1 MLPGSSEDTKSVVSD
16 ATTISSD
23 NNNLVP
29 PPRIQSFQI
38 SSEEI
43 PLSKVSSS
51 KETKILNDSITL
63 NPGITPLNFYASL
76 VHVIIVQF
84 NHTVTSTL
92 QPLIVSDPDSYN
104 ADPKTI
110 GVILAKLMILQTVT
124 KMCLTPIYGY
134 LMDRVGRKPMVILGG
149 FMALMGYLLVPFQ
162 KSVFPGYAISKI
174 LVANGGNMM
183 TLAPFVADYV
193 HDSSKGKAMGITTAL
208 GSAGQ
213 LLGAVFVSFLI
224 SAHVSLTKIHV
235 IIGFTIITVVLSY
248 SLGIKGGKYYLLRKS
263 SASESDG
270 EAANMVVNYREEK
283 FFTKLRQGFKVLG
296 QNGWLLIS
304 LSITILARADY
315 YLVTIMF
322 ALFIKSF
329 DKKDDAAAH
338 LESNKMV
345 SKYQS
350 LFFSLSLIGNLAY
363 GHVLDKVNTL
373 YIIFPTCMAAMTGYT
388 LGSFSGSKDSVLL
401 LLLILF
407 AGIAM
412 PGLLNSGNYLAMKYF
427 PRELRGLLNSMMS
440 VIGVAGY
447 LFLSTAGGY
456 LFDNYGK
463 SSPFLLF
470 VGMLAATMT
479 AIFLIYKTQGLGREK
494 EKENIQILQDHPE
507 DNSDGA
513 VIE

>member
-1 MLPGSSEDTKSVVSD
+1 MFPGSSDDTKSVVSD
-16 ATTISSD
+16 STIASGDS
-23 NNNLVP
+23 NTP
-29 PPRIQSFQI
+29 AIHSKMQSFQI
-38 SSEEI
+38 STGEI
-43 PLSKVSSS
+43 TVPKVISN
-51 KETKILNDSITL
+51 KETKIFGGSITL
-63 NPGITPLNFYASL
+63 NPDITPLNFYASL

-92 QPLIVSDPDSYN
+92 QPLIITDPDSYN
-104 ADPKTI
+104 ADRDSI
-110 GVILAKLMILQTVT
+110 GIILAKLMILQTVT
-124 KMCLTPIYGY
+124 KMCLTPLYGY
-134 LMDRVGRKPMVILGG
+134 LMDRIGRKPMVIIGG
-149 FMALMGYLLVPFQ
+149 FMALTGYLLVPFQ

-213 LLGAVFVSFLI
+213 LFGAAFVSVLLA
-224 SAHVSLTKIHV
+224 AHVSLKKIHV
-235 IIGFTIITVVLSY
+235 IIGITIISVVLVY
-248 SLGIKGGKYYLLRKS
+248 SIGIKGGKYYLLLLRKNS
-263 SASESDG
+263 DDEESTPI
-270 EAANMVVNYREEK
+270 VVNYREEK
-283 FFTKLRQGFKVLG
+283 FFTKLAQGFKVLG

-329 DKKDDAAAH
+329 DKVGDTEAH
-338 LESNKMV
+338 DESNKMV
-345 SKYQS
+345 SHYQT
-350 LFFSLSLIGNLAY
+350 LFFSLSLVGNLAY
-363 GHVLDKVNTL
+363 GHILDKVNTL
-373 YIIFPTCMAAMTGYT
+373 YIIFPTCTAAMIGYL
-388 LGSFSGSKDSVLL
+388 LGSFSDSKESILL
-401 LLLILF
+401 LLLILL
-407 AGIAM
+407 AGVAM

-463 SSPFLLF
+463 ASPFLLF
-470 VGMLAATMT
+470 VGMLAATMA
-479 AIFLIYKTQGLGREK
+479 AIFFIYKTQDLGKGREK
-494 EKENIQILQDHPE
+494 EKEEILKDQPE
-507 DNSDGA
+507 HELDDGDA
-513 VIE
+513 I